1 MNRHK
6 KHSFAA
12 IALIMVLAILLSFTA
27 CSDDDSSSSTTK
39 DTVTSVD
46 DETVATVVASA
57 LAQAVTDGIEFSAT
71 GTVGD
76 ITLGSEG
83 KICIEVDGVVFD
95 ESVTVTFE
103 YNGDSVTVDASAE
116 GTDDGCVVTIES
128 ENGIT
133 VYGFA
138 KDDSENSS
146 SYIYIGLNGTD
157 SAIISSIVT
166 EDEDCFSFSL
176 AEGVTL
182 TVSGTG
188 HADLYGTY
196 ASLDSDGNVITLTS
210 DYTADIG
217 QYEVTIKSGSTVTAA
232 KSSVTVDASATID
245 GEKADVSFIYNGE
258 SISYFTVNGL
268 FSYVEEDV
276 GLESVTT
283 ETTETTETT
292 TTTTVTTSDKITIE
306 SGVKKAAVY
315 LLEAINSTLQPV
327 SLTASVTGES
337 SISTYTYTNGT
348 FGDITVSFTTD
359 GITYSIASPNYGET
373 ITGDNTLQL
382 TFSDG
387 STVDLDITLY
397 ADGTYTA
404 AANDVDLAYSY
415 TSTSSTSS
423 ETSDDGTTTS
433 TTVTTYVLTFTAYD
447 ESTESSDNNYDEF
460 SVYVAEDGTI
470 TFYCEYDEYDA
481 IEITI
486 GTNSEGNTTY
496 TYTYTTTTTEETS
509 SGSSEG

>member
-83 KICIEVDGVVFD
+83 KICIEIDGVVFD
-95 ESVTVTFE
+95 NSVTVTFE
-103 YNGDSVTVDASAE
+103 YNGDSVTVDASAH
-116 GTDDGCVVTIES
+116 GTDDGCVVTIEG

-232 KSSVTVDASATID
+232 ESSVTVDASATID
-245 GEKADVSFIYNGE
+245 GEKADVSFIYNGD

-276 GLESVTT
+276 ELESVTT
-283 ETTETTETT
+283 ETTETTE
-292 TTTTVTTSDKITIE
+292 TTTVTTSDKITIE

-327 SLTASVTGES
+327 SLTASVTGEN

-373 ITGDNTLQL
+373 ITDDNTLQL

-387 STVDLDITLY
+387 STVDLDIITLY

-404 AANDVDLAYSY
+404 EAYDVYLAYSY

-423 ETSDDGTTTS
+423 ETSGDITTY
-433 TTVTTYVLTFTAYD
+433 TTVTTYVYTFTADD
-447 ESTESSDNNYDEF
+447 ESTESSGSEYY
-460 SVYVAEDGTI
+460 VYVAEDGTI
-470 TFYCEYDEYDA
+470 TFYDEEEDYA

-486 GTNSEGNTTY
+486 GTGTNSEGNTTYTY

-509 SGSSEG
+509 SESSEG

>member
-6 KHSFAA
+6 KHSSAA

-95 ESVTVTFE
+95 DSVTVTFE
-103 YNGDSVTVDASAE
+103 YNGDSVTVDASAH
-116 GTDDGCVVTIES
+116 GTDDGCVVTIEG

-232 KSSVTVDASATID
+232 ESSVTVDASATID
-245 GEKADVSFIYNGE
+245 GEKADVSFIYNDD

-276 GLESVTT
+276 ELESVTT

-292 TTTTVTTSDKITIE
+292 TTTTVTTSNKITIE

-373 ITGDNTLQL
+373 ITDDNTLQL

-404 AANDVDLAYSY
+404 ANYVNLAYSY

-423 ETSDDGTTTS
+423 ETSGDITTY
-433 TTVTTYVLTFTAYD
+433 TTVTTYVFTFTAYD
-447 ESTESSDNNYDEF
+447 ESTESSGSEYY
-460 SVYVAEDGTI
+460 VYVAEDGTI
-470 TFYCEYDEYDA
+470 TFYYEDDA

-509 SGSSEG
+509 SESSEG